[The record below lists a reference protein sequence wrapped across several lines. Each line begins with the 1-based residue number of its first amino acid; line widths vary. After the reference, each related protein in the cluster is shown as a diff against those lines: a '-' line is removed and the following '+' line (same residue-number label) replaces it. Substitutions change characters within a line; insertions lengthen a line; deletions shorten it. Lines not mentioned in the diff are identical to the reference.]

1 MMVNAMIRD
10 VWHALRSLMKSP
22 GFALVFIAT
31 MGLGIGANTAIFS
44 AVNGVLLRPLPH
56 DQGDRLVY
64 LRHSAALVGADNV
77 LFSVPE
83 IDDYRQGS
91 PSLGAVAE
99 FSAMTFTMLGYEGP
113 RLVRA
118 GIVTGNY
125 FEVMGLEARIGRTIE
140 LGDDGAESASVVL
153 LTDEYWRRV
162 FLSDPEIIGRTVEIN
177 GTMADVEI
185 VAAVQVGVRGI
196 VLKDQS
202 ADELI
207 DTIRG
212 VARGEKRIAPELV
225 QRALDAALF
234 EDAITGPLS
243 ERETEVM
250 RFAVRGMKNQ
260 GIAEAVGI
268 REGTVKF
275 HLHNV
280 FKKLGVK
287 NRVELAVRA
296 RESDLL

>member
-1 MMVNAMIRD
+1 MSVRLLVADDHR
-10 VWHALRSLMKSP
+10 VVLEALTQLLESEPDFEVVKACDDS
-22 GFALVFIAT
+22 T
-31 MGLGIGANTAIFS
+31 GI
-44 AVNGVLLRPLPH
+44 VP
-56 DQGDRLVY
+56 
-64 LRHSAALVGADNV
+64 AALELEPDLLV
-77 LFSVPE
+77 LDLKMPAMGGIDVVREMRRRKLE
-83 IDDYRQGS
+83 I
-91 PSLGAVAE
+91 P
-99 FSAMTFTMLGYEGP
+99 
-113 RLVRA
+113 
-118 GIVTGNY
+118 
-125 FEVMGLEARIGRTIE
+125 
-140 LGDDGAESASVVL
+140 VVL
-153 LTDEYWRRV
+153 LAA
-162 FLSDPEIIGRTVEIN
+162 
-177 GTMADVEI
+177 TMADVEI

-212 VARGEKRIAPELV
+212 VARGEKRIAPELI

-234 EDAITGPLS
+234 EDAVTGPLS